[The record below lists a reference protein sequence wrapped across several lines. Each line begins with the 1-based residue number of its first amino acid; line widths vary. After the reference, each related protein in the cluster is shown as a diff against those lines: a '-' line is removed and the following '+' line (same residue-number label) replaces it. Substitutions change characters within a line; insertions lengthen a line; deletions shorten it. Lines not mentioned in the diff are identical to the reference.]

1 MSYKD
6 KEQNNS
12 YMRGYRAAHR
22 EQYRA
27 YQRATNTRGRQR
39 LHVLK
44 NKPCVDCGGKF
55 PPYIMHF
62 HHRNPSTKTYNVG
75 SMVNRKLS
83 DIEAEIA
90 KCDLLC
96 ANCHGIRTYEEQ

>member
-1 MSYKD
+1 MGAKD
-6 KEQNNS
+6 STSLKTSPVLTVGES
-12 YMRGYRAAHR
+12 S
-22 EQYRA
+22 
-27 YQRATNTRGRQR
+27 
-39 LHVLK
+39 LHTS
-44 NKPCVDCGGKF
+44 CTW
-55 PPYIMHF
+55 Y
-62 HHRNPSTKTYNVG
+62 RNPSTKTYNVG

>member
-1 MSYKD
+1 
-6 KEQNNS
+6 
-12 YMRGYRAAHR
+12 
-22 EQYRA
+22 
-27 YQRATNTRGRQR
+27 
-39 LHVLK
+39 
-44 NKPCVDCGGKF
+44 
-55 PPYIMHF
+55 MHF